1 MVRQADTNSLLA
13 GALRWLSQRG
23 SIAAQNVAQADMPG
37 FRAKDLKGTFAESL
51 KNRWMGR
58 LKLDKT
64 SENQLQGLPAGGAAV
79 EIQDS
84 QPSLSDNRVFLESE
98 MTKLAEL
105 GEQSSVVAQLYRKNH
120 QLVQMVLRGQKG

>member
-1 MVRQADTNSLLA
+1 
-13 GALRWLSQRG
+13 
-23 SIAAQNVAQADMPG
+23 MPG

-64 SENQLQGLPAGGAAV
+64 SENHLQGLPAGGAAV